1 MDSWPALSPFIHGAN
16 AMKRWL
22 VRLTIALILGS
33 FGLGCGGETG
43 KGTNRGLDKPKNKEE
58 KVM

>member
-1 MDSWPALSPFIHGAN
+1 
-16 AMKRWL
+16 MKRWL